1 MNIKRA
7 VLDAEFTGP
16 HGLKLE
22 GSLYVTYS
30 VDAGEYAV
38 QEVQLQIGPHYYP
51 YNGSLDALA
60 QRCRIS
66 EMNR

>member
-1 MNIKRA
+1 MNLKRV

-16 HGLKLE
+16 HGLTLA

-30 VDAGEYAV
+30 VAEGEYAV
-38 QEVQLQIGPHYYP
+38 EEVQLQIGPHYYP

-66 EMNR
+66 EKWQ